1 MLKKYD
7 KGGRG
12 RQKMMIAD
20 GEGATECGQSDDY
33 LSNSLC
39 TQGEGLRTP
48 YMHAAW
54 LMVGKICT
62 GPKWPK
68 KFQSAFFNFLI

>member
-12 RQKMMIAD
+12 MMMIAD
-20 GEGATECGQSDDY
+20 WEGATEWGQSDDY

-39 TQGEGLRTP
+39 TQGERLLT
-48 YMHAAW
+48 
-54 LMVGKICT
+54 CT
-62 GPKWPK
+62 QPG
-68 KFQSAFFNFLI
+68 